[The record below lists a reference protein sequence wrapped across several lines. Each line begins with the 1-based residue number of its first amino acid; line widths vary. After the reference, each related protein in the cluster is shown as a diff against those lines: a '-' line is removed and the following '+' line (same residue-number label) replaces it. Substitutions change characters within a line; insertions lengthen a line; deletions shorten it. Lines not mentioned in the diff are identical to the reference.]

1 MCGKVLGKVN
11 TRKNYKTNTSRKV
24 TDALKS
30 KNEVYT
36 KADKSNSI
44 AILDNEDY
52 KQKLEELLE
61 HGQYLKIQKIHN
73 YMHNQFQQCLKKVT
87 IIPKN
92 EKYLN

>member
-61 HGQYLKIQKIHN
+61 HGQYLKIQKN
-73 YMHNQFQQCLKKVT
+73 PLSKCKTSVNNVLKNVT

-92 EKYLN
+92 